1 MWQSLLLKL
10 GMFAATMGVV
20 FWIGWTLPASFD
32 REHDLTAKSFEGSK
46 AEIASGSGSATA
58 VSPSPVALL
67 SDQPST
73 AAAPKRSHQG
83 LLDLNR
89 ATEQDFDALP
99 GIGPQLAERIM
110 EYRQSVGAFHS
121 LDELRA
127 VKGIGKKKFERIRPL
142 VTVTSD
148 AGSFRQREEGDM
160 SELSRQLELIL
171 RGVVEVIQR
180 AELESKLTRSL
191 KENRPLRVK
200 AGFDPTAP
208 DLHLGHTVLIH
219 KLKHFQELGH
229 HVIFLI
235 GDFTGMIGDPTGQS
249 ETRVALSKEKVL
261 ENAKTYERQI
271 FKILDPAKTLVE
283 FNSRWMSTM
292 TAEGL
297 IHLSAHSSVARMLE
311 RDDFHKRY
319 HEQKPISIHEFMY
332 PLVQGYDSV
341 ALKSDIELGGTD
353 QKFNLLVGREL
364 QRDYGQE
371 PQVVITMPL
380 LEGTDGVKKMSKSVG
395 NYIALEDKPNDMF
408 GKLMSISD
416 TLMLRYYELLTTE
429 DLGRSQGRSIRWRR
443 SKSLAALIVARYH
456 GAEAGQQARAAF
468 QQKFQEREFP
478 SEPDVRLTLTPA
490 DLREGQTISLVD
502 LVTKTGL
509 VPSKSE
515 ARRLIIQGGLE
526 VDEQKQSDANAVL
539 PIVTGRAYR
548 LKIGRRKFALVELRP

>member
-1 MWQSLLLKL
+1 M
-10 GMFAATMGVV
+10 
-20 FWIGWTLPASFD
+20 
-32 REHDLTAKSFEGSK
+32 
-46 AEIASGSGSATA
+46 
-58 VSPSPVALL
+58 
-67 SDQPST
+67 
-73 AAAPKRSHQG
+73 
-83 LLDLNR
+83 N
-89 ATEQDFDALP
+89 
-99 GIGPQLAERIM
+99 
-110 EYRQSVGAFHS
+110 
-121 LDELRA
+121 
-127 VKGIGKKKFERIRPL
+127 
-142 VTVTSD
+142 
-148 AGSFRQREEGDM
+148 
-160 SELSRQLELIL
+160 ELSRQLDLIL

-229 HVIFLI
+229 QIIFLI

-341 ALKSDIELGGTD
+341 ALKSDVELGGTD
-353 QKFNLLVGREL
+353 QKFNLLMGREL

-380 LEGTDGVKKMSKSVG
+380 LEGTDGVKKMSKSQG
-395 NYIALEDKPNDMF
+395 NYIALEDTPNDMF

-416 TLMLRYYELLTTE
+416 VLMFRYYELLTTE
-429 DLGRSQGRSIRWRR
+429 DLAGVKAAHPMEAKQ
-443 SKSLAALIVARYH
+443 SLAALIVARYH

-478 SEPDVRLTLTPA
+478 SEPDVRLTLTLA

-526 VDEQKQSDANAVL
+526 VDEQKQSDANAML
-539 PIVTGRAYR
+539 PIVAGRAYR
-548 LKIGRRKFALVELRP
+548 LKVGRRKFALVELRG

>member
-1 MWQSLLLKL
+1 
-10 GMFAATMGVV
+10 
-20 FWIGWTLPASFD
+20 
-32 REHDLTAKSFEGSK
+32 
-46 AEIASGSGSATA
+46 
-58 VSPSPVALL
+58 
-67 SDQPST
+67 
-73 AAAPKRSHQG
+73 
-83 LLDLNR
+83 
-89 ATEQDFDALP
+89 
-99 GIGPQLAERIM
+99 
-110 EYRQSVGAFHS
+110 
-121 LDELRA
+121 
-127 VKGIGKKKFERIRPL
+127 
-142 VTVTSD
+142 
-148 AGSFRQREEGDM
+148 M
-160 SELSRQLELIL
+160 SELSRQLDLIL

-229 HVIFLI
+229 QVIFLI

-341 ALKSDIELGGTD
+341 ALKSDVELGGTD
-353 QKFNLLVGREL
+353 QKFNLLMGREL

-395 NYIALEDKPNDMF
+395 NYIALEDSPNEMF

-416 TLMLRYYELLTTE
+416 LLMLRYYELLTTE
-429 DLGRSQGRSIRWRR
+429 DLAGVKAAHPMEAKQA
-443 SKSLAALIVARYH
+443 LAALIVARYH

-468 QQKFQEREFP
+468 QQKFSEREFP
-478 SEPDVRLTLTPA
+478 AEPDVRLTLTQA

-502 LVTKTGL
+502 LVAKTGL

-526 VDEQKQSDANAVL
+526 VDELKQGDATAVVS
-539 PIVTGRAYR
+539 IVTGRVYR
-548 LKIGRRKFALVELRP
+548 LKIGRRKFALVELPGS